1 MGRRQRAFIIK
12 KERKLVQ
19 WKAYLKKLLRTQ
31 NNELDEKNVDKSK
44 DANRKKCLRHAI
56 GIPEERTE
64 RMRKRYYSEIMA
76 ETLP

>member
-1 MGRRQRAFIIK
+1 MK
-12 KERKLVQ
+12 
-19 WKAYLKKLLRTQ
+19 
-31 NNELDEKNVDKSK
+31 KNVDKSM

-76 ETLP
+76 GTLP